1 MLAHAPI
8 PHAFASLLLT
18 CSASP
23 LPTAQVPRARWFP
36 GCTDWGTSGI
46 RGTTWGC
53 RTRPLLGWRNR
64 APRSS
69 PLQVLVYWREW
80 VGERG
85 GKESKEKGWWRGE
98 VMEMEEGGG
107 YQCRHWESRISRWE
121 RWEGRESTGWH
132 TFLAA
137 SSTDFKWCLYCGQ
150 WAWLGLWE
158 RREERWRHLHSQLEF
173 QVP

>member
-1 MLAHAPI
+1 MAGGFPPGPSPPSSPIAPSRPRRSQWSAWTSQTSQDPI
-8 PHAFASLLLT
+8 LSKHLPSPTALPISHVDMNLLSYNRRIIKTLLYPSASLLLT

-85 GKESKEKGWWRGE
+85 GKESKEKGRE
-98 VMEMEEGGG
+98 REEG
-107 YQCRHWESRISRWE
+107 
-121 RWEGRESTGWH
+121 
-132 TFLAA
+132 
-137 SSTDFKWCLYCGQ
+137 
-150 WAWLGLWE
+150 E
-158 RREERWRHLHSQLEF
+158 RREKEHRIEEI
-173 QVP
+173 